1 MNTQILAL
9 DIAGTPFGWIIPQ
22 EAVRYYAAGKVAWD
36 LGEREIV
43 FRGGHSRSGA
53 QSRIAVKPIVAV
65 AGSEIMAR
73 KLRVELPLGD
83 QNDLLFRRDRHT
95 CAYCGEKFPRQKLS
109 RDHILARVRGGRDT
123 WMNCV
128 TACRACNQKKG
139 HKLVHDFRPLVYLPY
154 VPCRNEHFLLSG
166 RNVLADQHDYLA
178 ASLPRHSRLLD

>member
-22 EAVRYYAAGKVAWD
+22 EAVHYYATGKVAWD

-43 FRGGHSRSGA
+43 FRGGYARSGA
-53 QSRIAVKPIVAV
+53 QSRIAVKPIIAV

-95 CAYCGEKFPRQKLS
+95 CAYCGEKFRAPKTV
-109 RDHILARVRGGRDT
+109 ARPYPGACARRRDT

-128 TACRACNQKKG
+128 TSCRACNQKKG
-139 HKLVHDFRPLVYLPY
+139 HKLVHDFRPLVYRPT
-154 VPCRNEHFLLSG
+154 CH
-166 RNVLADQHDYLA
+166 A
-178 ASLPRHSRLLD
+178 ATSISC